1 MNDKKLYIY
10 IYLRLYFTFW
20 FFHDAQWIPWY
31 FFVVFICMYSI
42 HVCVWERPISPTPIQ
57 RKCANQ
63 MRDLKRH
70 TTSTSTIFSNL
81 LTNVSIAAPPQN
93 NGKVWRRM
101 EKVKCGPCE
110 MKLWK
115 RVGSHHFSWRSGQH
129 QHVVTA
135 IQLPYDLSFAWCHDC
150 HCDAFAALLHGPMIK
165 WLGSSTCIT
174 VRCFLGVLSFK
185 HPFSGMIIMTGTLN
199 MFIYVHI
206 CSWKKLGRNLTALLV
221 QFISSSHLKFA
232 ILTEVATHH
241 T

>member
-1 MNDKKLYIY
+1 
-10 IYLRLYFTFW
+10 
-20 FFHDAQWIPWY
+20 
-31 FFVVFICMYSI
+31 
-42 HVCVWERPISPTPIQ
+42 
-57 RKCANQ
+57 

-70 TTSTSTIFSNL
+70 TTSTSTIFSN

-185 HPFSGMIIMTGTLN
+185 HPFSGLIIMTGTLN
-199 MFIYVHI
+199 MFIYVE
-206 CSWKKLGRNLTALLV
+206 RNLAETSQLSLYSSFLLLT
-221 QFISSSHLKFA
+221 SSLPSWQKWQH
-232 ILTEVATHH
+232 ITHSPEIAAKAKAVTWPH
-241 T
+241 PRNKGRCR